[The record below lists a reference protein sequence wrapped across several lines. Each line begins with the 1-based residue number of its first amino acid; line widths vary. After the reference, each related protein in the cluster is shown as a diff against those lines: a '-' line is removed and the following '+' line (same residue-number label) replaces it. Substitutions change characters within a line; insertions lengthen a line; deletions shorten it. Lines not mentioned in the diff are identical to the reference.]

1 MNSMDRNYVQ
11 GHAVVRFDGLRLSRE
26 SVLGWIGAP
35 ADKPLL
41 GDEPKDG
48 ERISAALR
56 RDFGSPSE
64 LMNEPRDE
72 YGLAGAREAGDA
84 EPQA

>member
-1 MNSMDRNYVQ
+1 MAIGCSE
-11 GHAVVRFDGLRLSRE
+11 GGEVVLVGEARHRIVRLRLEAR
-26 SVLGWIGAP
+26 

-64 LMNEPRDE
+64 LMNEPGDE